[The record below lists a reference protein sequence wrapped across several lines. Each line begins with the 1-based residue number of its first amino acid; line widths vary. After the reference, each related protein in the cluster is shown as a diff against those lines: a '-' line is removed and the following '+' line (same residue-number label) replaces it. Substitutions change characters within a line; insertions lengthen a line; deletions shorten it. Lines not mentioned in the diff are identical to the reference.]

1 VINVRYMLKSQN
13 DYQINLEE
21 EIILNTKKVAR
32 FVTKNTGK
40 LEIQTRGEFLS
51 YYTRTNTRSVS
62 ISLLELKP

>member
-1 VINVRYMLKSQN
+1 MLKSQN

-62 ISLLELKP
+62 ISLLELKH